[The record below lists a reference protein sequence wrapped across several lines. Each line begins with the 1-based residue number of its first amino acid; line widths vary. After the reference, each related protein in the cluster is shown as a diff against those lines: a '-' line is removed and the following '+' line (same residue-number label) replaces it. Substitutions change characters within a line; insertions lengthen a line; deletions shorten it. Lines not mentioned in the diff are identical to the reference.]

1 MTGSRIH
8 FNKKPGL
15 PRISALSLS
24 GRWIPISVIEEKP
37 KKRKKTQY
45 YFFKS
50 ISLTNHKTAET
61 LKILPLSLKE
71 LLQQQ

>member
-1 MTGSRIH
+1 MIGSRIH

-15 PRISALSLS
+15 PRVSALSFS
-24 GRWIPISVIEEKP
+24 GRWIPMSAIEEKR

-50 ISLTNHKTAET
+50 ISLTNQKTEET
-61 LKILPLSLKE
+61 LKILSISLKAL
-71 LLQQQ
+71 LLQQ